1 MYKILCSSLICVS
14 LSGCVTFETKL
25 PLTPLEIQ
33 SIQQREYE
41 STKKIVF
48 ASAVSVFQDL
58 GYTIK
63 SADITTGF
71 ITAESAAK
79 NNLGAQV
86 FLGYSEVK
94 STRATAFI
102 EEIGSMVKIRLNFV
116 NTVATSSQ
124 YGMNSKNETALLNTQ
139 IYQNAFE
146 KIESAIFI
154 RSAN

>member
-1 MYKILCSSLICVS
+1 MYKTFCSSLICIS
-14 LSGCVTFETKL
+14 LSGCLTFEAEP

-41 STKKIVF
+41 SDKKIVF

-86 FLGYSEVK
+86 FFGYLEVK

>member
-1 MYKILCSSLICVS
+1 MYKILYSSLICFS
-14 LSGCVTFETKL
+14 LSGLSFETKP

-79 NNLGAQV
+79 NNLGAQ
-86 FLGYSEVK
+86 FFGYSEVK
-94 STRATAFI
+94 STFRATAFI
-102 EEIGSMVKIRLNFV
+102 EEIDL
-116 NTVATSSQ
+116 
-124 YGMNSKNETALLNTQ
+124 
-139 IYQNAFE
+139 
-146 KIESAIFI
+146 
-154 RSAN
+154 

>member
-1 MYKILCSSLICVS
+1 MYKTLCSSLICIS
-14 LSGCVTFETKL
+14 LSGCVTFETKP

-71 ITAESAAK
+71 ITAESTAK
-79 NNLGAQV
+79 NNLGAQ
-86 FLGYSEVK
+86 FFGYSEVT

-102 EEIGSMVKIRLNFV
+102 EEIGFMVKIRLNFI
-116 NTVATSSQ
+116 NTVSTSSQ